1 VPRNEQLRR
10 SSVTNYR
17 RYRCIHLHW
26 RLRLGCGF
34 VYALVAKA
42 GAVMTEKTAWII
54 VLCPLILI
62 FLASLAFG
70 PSAVSAVFEA
80 VFHRAAWVVAV
91 WVAVLEAV

>member
-1 VPRNEQLRR
+1 
-10 SSVTNYR
+10 
-17 RYRCIHLHW
+17 
-26 RLRLGCGF
+26 
-34 VYALVAKA
+34 
-42 GAVMTEKTAWII
+42 MTEKTAWII